1 MRCYSLFILMYFCF
15 GVVCSVSQTNFQVNN
30 YLNSEQGVGNQNW
43 DIASDGSQRIFVA
56 NNYGLLVI
64 GDEGTRLYNLPEET
78 IFRSV
83 AYIDD
88 RIFTGSFE
96 EFGYWEESDS
106 GEFQYHSLASGL
118 ENPDM
123 NNDEIWKIV
132 EYNDIIYFHS
142 FGSVYAYNG
151 EEVYRLETPG
161 SIMFLHH
168 AGGQVY
174 TQLIQ
179 GGLYRLEDNAFVPVP
194 GSDFLEDEEVK
205 SIIELPDNFILIGT
219 SDGMYLYDG
228 QSFSEWQADRTAEV
242 IRNQINK
249 MVRTED
255 KIVVGTI
262 LNGLYIYDLQFNLL
276 KNINTQNRLQNN
288 TILSLEADSINN
300 LWVGMD
306 KGLDYIDFNSS
317 IHVYSYEMDDIG
329 SVYSAELFNDELYIG
344 TNQGIYWLKSD
355 GNGSF
360 YDITLI
366 PDSQGQVWFI
376 KEIDGALYAGLNDGT
391 FVIENKTLRKVG
403 FENGG
408 YNLKAYPGESRNIL
422 LQSTYN
428 NLVVYQKNDSVW
440 EQSNT
445 LSGFQAPARFLEFD
459 HLGNIWLG
467 HTVRGIFQLQ
477 PNIQFDNI
485 VTVKN
490 ISQADGLPQNKN
502 RVFKLGN
509 RIMTSVADTLYQWD
523 AINEQFVHFNDLD
536 QFFTESGVVKN
547 IIPAGE
553 QRYWVIK
560 DAEILLL
567 EVHFN
572 SIRLLYRL
580 IPDMYNFN
588 FVEGYENVVQLTD
601 NLHLFCLD
609 DGFAILDMEVARQTN
624 IPASQVQIQTVRA
637 TDYQENETIFK
648 PESEPAIELS
658 NQNNTVA
665 FNWSTTQLTGIP
677 AFFQYKLDGLD
688 TGWSSWTEDRLA
700 EYLRLPPGSYT
711 FFVRAIDLNGALT
724 ETSEVE
730 IAIQKPW
737 YQSTGAYILYVL
749 IFASLGIIIRL
760 YLSRKRWQEHGKY
773 MIARHTEMS
782 RDREK
787 AEKEIIKLK
796 NEKLH
801 SEIEHKSSQLASNTM
816 AIMRKNNLLS
826 TIKDELE
833 LQKEK
838 LGDSFP
844 DKSYNKLMKLIEGGV
859 EDEHEWEIFEQLYN
873 EAHGNFFKRL
883 KETYPQLTPSD
894 LRLCAY
900 LRMNLSSKEIAPLL
914 NISVRGVEERRYRL
928 RKRLDLS
935 TETNLTELIMTF

>member
-1 MRCYSLFILMYFCF
+1 MRRISLHILIYLCF
-15 GVVCSVSQTNFQVNN
+15 GTTCVLAQTNFQVNN
-30 YLNSEQGVGNQNW
+30 YLDSEQGVGNQNW
-43 DIASDGSQRIFVA
+43 DIAGDGSQRIFVA
-56 NNYGLLVI
+56 NNNGLLVI
-64 GDEGTRLYNLPEET
+64 GDEGVRRYNLPEET
-78 IFRSV
+78 VFRSV
-83 AYIDD
+83 AYIND
-88 RIFTGSFE
+88 RIFTGAFE
-96 EFGYWEESDS
+96 EFGFWIEGDS
-106 GEFQYHSLASGL
+106 GWLQYHSLSSQL

-132 EYNDIIYFHS
+132 EYNDVIYFHS

-151 EEVYRLETPG
+151 DDVYRIETPG

-168 AGGQVY
+168 VGDQLY

-179 GGLYRLEDNAFVPVP
+179 GELYRLVKNVFVAVP
-194 GSDFLEDEEVK
+194 ESDFLVDEEVK
-205 SIIELPDNFILIGT
+205 SIIELPGSNILIGT
-219 SDGMYLYDG
+219 SSGLYTYNG
-228 QSFSEWQADRTAEV
+228 QIFKDWEADRTDEV
-242 IRNQINK
+242 IQNQINK

-262 LNGLYIYDLQFNLL
+262 LNGLYIYDLNFNLL
-276 KNINTQNRLQNN
+276 KNINTQNQLQNN
-288 TILSLEADSINN
+288 TILSIEADSIDN

-306 KGLDYIDFNSS
+306 RGLDYIDFNTPV
-317 IHVYSYEMDDIG
+317 HVYSYEMNDIG

-355 GNGSF
+355 NSGSF
-360 YDITLI
+360 NEITLI
-366 PDSQGQVWFI
+366 PESQGQVWFI
-376 KEIDGALYAGLNDGT
+376 KEIDGVLYAGLNDGT

-403 FENGG
+403 YENGG
-408 YNLKAYPGESRNIL
+408 YNLKPYPGESRNIL

-428 NLVVYQKNDSVW
+428 NLVVYEKNDSVW

-477 PNIQFDNI
+477 PNIQFDN
-485 VTVKN
+485 VANVKN
-490 ISQADGLPQNKN
+490 VSQAEGLPLNNN

-523 AINEQFVHFNDLD
+523 AINEQFIHFDELNT
-536 QFFTESGVVKN
+536 FFTDHGVVKN
-547 IIPAGE
+547 IVPAGD
-553 QRYWVIK
+553 QRYWVMK
-560 DAEILLL
+560 DSEILLL

-580 IPDMYNFN
+580 LPDMYNFD
-588 FVEGYENVVQLTD
+588 FVEGYENVVQLTED
-601 NLHLFCLD
+601 LHLFCLD
-609 DGFAILDMEVARQTN
+609 DGFAILNMELVRQSN
-624 IPASQVQIQTVRA
+624 IPASQVQVQSVRA
-637 TDYQENETIFK
+637 TDYQENETILD
-648 PESEPAIELS
+648 PEEEPALELA

-688 TGWSSWTEDRLA
+688 SGWSSWTEERHT
-700 EYLRLPPGSYT
+700 EYLRLPAGSYT
-711 FFVRAIDLNGALT
+711 FSVRAIDLNGSLT
-724 ETSEVE
+724 GTSEVE
-730 IAIQKPW
+730 LIIQKPW
-737 YQSTGAYILYVL
+737 YQSPGAYILYL
-749 IFASLGIIIRL
+749 LMFASLGITVRL
-760 YLSRKRWQEHGKY
+760 YLSRKRWKEHGRF
-773 MIARHTEMS
+773 MEERHSEMR

-796 NEKLH
+796 NEKLQ

-826 TIKDELE
+826 TIKDELQ

-838 LGDSFP
+838 LGDSFS
-844 DKSYNKLMKLIEGGV
+844 DKSYNKLMKLIEDGV

-928 RKRLDLS
+928 RKRLDIS